1 MLDSKKYFSHFPSE
15 KILAHGGE
23 IYGHESVYFWQRR
36 DWKVLRCTPTTL
48 VSRLTSGRLD
58 PTSPYISP
66 SRLLTSLALFRRR
79 SAAPRLSW
87 ETTCD
92 LRVNEAVSRRRE
104 LRLGRVE
111 RRARSR
117 ATMAEQLYLENIDE
131 FVTDQN
137 KIVRS

>member
-1 MLDSKKYFSHFPSE
+1 M
-15 KILAHGGE
+15 
-23 IYGHESVYFWQRR
+23 
-36 DWKVLRCTPTTL
+36 
-48 VSRLTSGRLD
+48 
-58 PTSPYISP
+58 
-66 SRLLTSLALFRRR
+66 
-79 SAAPRLSW
+79 
-87 ETTCD
+87 TCD